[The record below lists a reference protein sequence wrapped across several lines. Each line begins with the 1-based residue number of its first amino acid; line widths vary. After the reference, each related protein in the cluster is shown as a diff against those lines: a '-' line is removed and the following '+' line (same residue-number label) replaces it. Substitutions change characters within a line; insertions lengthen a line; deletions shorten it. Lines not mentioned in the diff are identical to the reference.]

1 MSTDIEILVVVHP
14 GSACGSASFN
24 IGNQDARAARA
35 SLVNELNAWLG
46 PLVVIDGRLSIELPD
61 YPALSS
67 ALENALARA
76 RQAGHMS
83 LRLTGDDPEQNGRIR
98 KVIESMGAEQKRA
111 AFFNITGGW
120 FDKGNGGGCVGGV
133 YDVIVSMGCKA
144 NVCDSALCYAEEDDE
159 NDEKDS
165 EDVDAIK
172 F

>member
-1 MSTDIEILVVVHP
+1 MSTDTEILVVVHP

-24 IGNQDARAARA
+24 IGNQDARAARD
-35 SLVNELNAWLG
+35 SLANELNAWLG
-46 PLVVIDGRLSIELPD
+46 PLVVIDGHLSIELPG

-67 ALENALARA
+67 ALENALTRA

-83 LRLTGDDPEQNGRIR
+83 LRLTGDDPEQNDRIR
-98 KVIESMGAEQKRA
+98 EVIESMGAEQKRA

-144 NVCDSALCYAEEDDE
+144 SVCDSALCYAEEDFG
-159 NDEKDS
+159 
-165 EDVDAIK
+165 EDDVTN